1 MRTKKLNHIRV
12 WDVVV
17 VLIAIML
24 AMVFILPFLSVLAK
38 SLSDEASVLTGQVD
52 FIPINPN
59 ISAYRYVLSTNTFF
73 NAFVNSLVVTLIG
86 TVAALLLNCLA
97 AFPLAHRDFKHRNL
111 FRYFFMFTMIFSAGI
126 VPGYLVIRNLG
137 MLDTYWSLIIPALIS
152 PYNLMIIVSFMQGI
166 HPALDE
172 SARIDGASD
181 FTIFARIYM
190 PLSKP
195 VLASMALFFAV
206 GYWNDYFRPLM
217 FIQRE
222 SMFTLALYLRKVLV
236 NASEISKNLD
246 TAVFGNIAAESVQNA
261 TIIVSTV
268 PILLVYPFVQ
278 RYFVT
283 GMSLGAIKG

>member
-1 MRTKKLNHIRV
+1 MKRKSLKRIRA
-12 WDVVV
+12 WDILVAV
-17 VLIAIML
+17 IAALL
-24 AMVFILPFLSVLAK
+24 ACVFLLPFLSVLAK
-38 SLSDEASVLTGQVD
+38 SLSDEASVLTGAVG
-52 FIPINPN
+52 FIPVNPN
-59 ISAYRYVLSTNTFF
+59 LSAYRYVLSTNRFF
-73 NAFVNSLVVTLIG
+73 KAFGNSLLVTFVG
-86 TVAALLLNCLA
+86 TAAALLLNCLA
-97 AFPLAHRDFKHRNL
+97 AFPIAHKDFRHRNV
-111 FRYFFMFTMIFSAGI
+111 FRYFFMFTMIFSAGV
-126 VPGYLVIRNLG
+126 VPGYLIVRSLG
-137 MLDTYWSLIIPALIS
+137 MLDTYWALIVPAMLS

-181 FTIFARIYM
+181 FTIFFQIYL
-190 PLSKP
+190 PLCKP

-217 FIQRE
+217 FIQKE
-222 SMFTLALYLRKVLV
+222 SMFTLALYLRKTLV
-236 NASEISKNLD
+236 NASEISKTLD
-246 TAVFGNIAAESVQNA
+246 VAVFGNVAAESVQNA

>member
-1 MRTKKLNHIRV
+1 MRTKKKNHIRI

-24 AMVFILPFLSVLAK
+24 AIVFILPFLSVLAK
-38 SLSDEASVLTGQVD
+38 SLSDEPSVLTGQVK
-52 FIPINPN
+52 FIPINAN
-59 ISAYRYVLSTNTFF
+59 IAAYRYVFSTNVFF
-73 NAFVNSLVVTLIG
+73 TALGNSLIVTSIG
-86 TVAALLLNCLA
+86 TIAALFLNCLA

-111 FRYFFMFTMIFSAGI
+111 FRYFFMFIMIFTAGI
-126 VPGYLVIRNLG
+126 VPGYLMVRALG
-137 MLDTYWSLIIPALIS
+137 MLDTYWALIIPAMIS

-181 FTIFARIYM
+181 FTIFFLIYL

-195 VLASMALFFAV
+195 ILASMALFFAV
-206 GYWNDYFRPLM
+206 GYWNDYFRPLI
-217 FIQRE
+217 FIQRD
-222 SMFTLALYLRKVLV
+222 SMFTLALHLRKVLV
-236 NASEISKNLD
+236 NAGEISKNLD
-246 TAVFGNIAAESVQNA
+246 TAVFGNVAADSVQHA
-261 TIIVSTV
+261 TIIVSTL

-283 GMSLGAIKG
+283 GISLGAIKG